1 MLSIRISAGIV
12 ATIISV
18 KMTLIAASP
27 SIMFSAPFVEL
38 GLLYII
44 QAGIDIFN
52 FKGDCK
58 KK

>member
-1 MLSIRISAGIV
+1 MISIRISAGIV
-12 ATIISV
+12 ATTISV
-18 KMTLIAASP
+18 KTALNAASP
-27 SIMFSAPFVEL
+27 SIMFSVPFVAL

-44 QAGIDIFN
+44 QAGIDTFY

>member
-27 SIMFSAPFVEL
+27 SIMFSAPFVAL

-44 QAGIDIFN
+44 RSKIDTFY
-52 FKGDCK
+52 FKGRM
-58 KK
+58 